1 MGLWQWTVISVG
13 SEGAGRA
20 SLEDESDLGRA
31 ELAEKVGPTV
41 IIGMGT
47 SPRRRQG
54 KTGPGRG
61 ARPLQPEPVGA
72 SDTRQKRNRY
82 GNTERLAPKAAR
94 KTHDFTSASPKH
106 ESLLGEFG
114 QLCLGFSATP
124 LGRGLIS

>member
-41 IIGMGT
+41 IMGMGT

-54 KTGPGRG
+54 RRVLDVGPDLCSQSLWVRQTQDRNVTGMGTLN
-61 ARPLQPEPVGA
+61 A
-72 SDTRQKRNRY
+72 
-82 GNTERLAPKAAR
+82 
-94 KTHDFTSASPKH
+94 
-106 ESLLGEFG
+106 
-114 QLCLGFSATP
+114 
-124 LGRGLIS
+124 